1 MRKYENPKCT
11 SENRL
16 PQRAYYIPENEGGF
30 ISLNGDWDFK
40 YYECDFEED
49 YVEKDWERIDV
60 PSCWQSRGYEN
71 PNYANV
77 AYPYPCDKPYV
88 PDRNP
93 MGIYKRTF
101 DIADADRE
109 TYIVFEGVS
118 STHEVY
124 VNGEYVGFSQGSHL
138 QSEFCLTPYVKNG
151 ENTLLVKVRKWCSGS
166 YLEDQDCFR
175 YNGIFRDVYLLSRPE
190 GHIKDIK
197 ITTKDN
203 CINVEFDGSAKLTLK
218 DRDGNLLDKKYAE
231 KSAVFTVENPVLWN
245 AEKPYLYELGFEYED
260 EIITQKV
267 GFVAYSIGKDR
278 EFLVNGV
285 EVKLKG
291 VNHHDTHP
299 VNGWTVTEGEM
310 RTDLELMKKLN
321 INTIRTAHYPPPP
334 KFISLCDELGFY
346 VMVEND
352 IETHGFNNRLTN
364 NPCSDSSNNPAWPC
378 SDPDWNGE
386 FVERM
391 LRTYGRD
398 KNHTS
403 VFAWSAGNESAFGQ
417 NHVDALLAVKKLN
430 PERLTHYEG
439 ATSEWLD
446 PGHATSGIAKPEEFL
461 DLYSHMYPSIE
472 NITEK
477 YLKDENIKISYF
489 MCEYAHAMGNGPGD
503 VCDYWDVIYNNK
515 NFIGGCVWEWIDH
528 TVLVNGVPKYGGDFE
543 GEITHDSNF
552 CCDGMLFYDKT
563 FKAGTYEIKAAYQYM
578 RCELA
583 GDKVK
588 VTNLYDF
595 TNLKEYT
602 FRYEVKA
609 DGEVISSEELTLDI
623 EPKASCEILV
633 KLPTEC
639 TLGAF
644 VNCYLLDGDEVV
656 AKKQLSLPVAVK
668 KAEDTASPVTGCED
682 AHFITFAGD
691 GFEYKLSKDLGTFV
705 SMVKNGEEQLLEP
718 VRLSV
723 WRALTDNDTKLKDI
737 WEWQNPYTSE
747 NFNKVFNKT
756 YSCTL
761 SGNTVTVEG
770 SLGAVSRLPLFKY
783 TAKYSVF
790 ADGRV
795 DVVLDGKVRENCVWL
810 PRLGYEFKTPYE
822 NDKFRYFGMGKLE
835 SYCDMNHWSMIDW
848 YDSDADS
855 EYVPYIRPQE
865 HGNHTCTK
873 VLEMRDGLC
882 FASEK
887 GFDMNVS
894 HIDSLALHKARHQDE
909 IVKSNGTIIR
919 IDYKNSG
926 VGSAACGPDLAPR
939 YRLDDKEIHFE
950 FSIR

>member
-1 MRKYENPKCT
+1 MRRYENPKCT

-16 PQRAYYIPENEGGF
+16 PQRSYYIPENEGGCVL
-30 ISLNGDWDFK
+30 LNGDWDFK
-40 YYECDFEED
+40 FYECDFEED
-49 YVEKDWERIDV
+49 YIEKEWDKIDV

-71 PNYANV
+71 PNYSNQV
-77 AYPYPCDKPYV
+77 YPFSCDMPYV
-88 PDRNP
+88 PDKNP
-93 MGIYKRTF
+93 MGIYQRTF
-101 DIADADRE
+101 EIKDTNRE
-109 TYIVFEGVS
+109 IYVVFEGVS

-138 QSEFCLTPYVKNG
+138 QSEFYLNPYIKEG
-151 ENTLLVKVRKWCSGS
+151 ENTITVKVRKWCAGS
-166 YLEDQDCFR
+166 YLEDQDAFR
-175 YNGIFRDVYLLSRPE
+175 YNGIFRDVYLLSRPT

-197 ITTKDN
+197 ITTQDN
-203 CINVEFDGSAKLTLK
+203 CINVEFEGSAKITLK
-218 DRDGNLLDKKYAE
+218 DRDGNLIDKKYGE
-231 KSAVFTVENPVLWN
+231 KSVVFTVENPILWN
-245 AEKPYLYELGFEYED
+245 AEKPYLYELNFEYED

-267 GFVAYSIGKDR
+267 GFVTYSIGADR

-299 VNGWTVTEGEM
+299 VNGWTVTESEL
-310 RTDLELMKKLN
+310 RIDLELMKKLN

-334 KFISLCDELGFY
+334 KFINLCDEMGFY

-352 IETHGFNNRLTN
+352 IETHGFCPRYPDDQRYDSCN
-364 NPCSDSSNNPAWPC
+364 NPEWPC
-378 SDPDWNGE
+378 SNPDWNDE
-386 FVERM
+386 FVDRM
-391 LRTYGRD
+391 MRTYNRD

-417 NHVDALLAVKKLN
+417 NHVDSLLAVRAQDKK
-430 PERLTHYEG
+430 RLTHYEG

-446 PGHATSGIAKPEEFL
+446 EGHKTSGIAKPEEIVDF
-461 DLYSHMYPSIE
+461 YSHMYPTIE

-477 YLKDENIKISYF
+477 YLKDENIKLSYF

-503 VCDYWDVIYNNK
+503 ICDYWDVIYQHK

-543 GEITHDSNF
+543 GEITHDGNF

-578 RCELA
+578 RCELE
-583 GDKVK
+583 GNRIK

-595 TNLKEYT
+595 TNLNEYT
-602 FRYEVKA
+602 FKYEIKV
-609 DGEVISSEELTLDI
+609 DGETISVDEMVLNV
-623 EPKASCEILV
+623 EPKGSTEVEVTLPDECKLGAYVHCYLYDGDYVVAQKQLKIQAKIKEVSKSCEL
-633 KLPTEC
+633 
-639 TLGAF
+639 A
-644 VNCYLLDGDEVV
+644 
-656 AKKQLSLPVAVK
+656 
-668 KAEDTASPVTGCED
+668 KAEENDHYIIFS
-682 AHFITFAGD
+682 GD
-691 GFEYKLSKDLGTFV
+691 NFKYTISKDIGTFV
-705 SMVKNGEEQLLEP
+705 SIIKNGEEQLLEP
-718 VRLSV
+718 VKITL
-723 WRALTDNDTKLKDI
+723 WRALTDNDNVHKDK
-737 WEWQNPYTSE
+737 WEWQNPYLSE
-747 NFNKVFNKT
+747 NFNKVLNKT
-756 YSCTL
+756 YSCL
-761 SGNTVTVEG
+761 LEGSTVTVCG
-770 SLGAVSRLPLFKY
+770 NIGAISRMPAVKF
-783 TAKYSVF
+783 TAKYTVF
-790 ADGRV
+790 ADGRI
-795 DVVLDGKVRENCVWL
+795 DVVFDGNVRENCIWL
-810 PRLGYEFKTPYE
+810 PRLGYEFKTPYQ

-873 VLEMRDGLC
+873 ILEMRDGLR
-882 FASEK
+882 FESEN

-926 VGSAACGPDLAPR
+926 VGSAACGPDLAPK